1 MTITQLQYVLAVAE
15 HRNFTLAAEKCFVT
29 QPTLSMQV
37 QKLEDELD
45 IQIFDRGKKPIS
57 ITESGQKIVEQ
68 ARNIVNEAARIRDIV
83 DQEKGYIGG
92 TYTLGIIPT
101 VMPTLLPMFLK
112 TFIDR
117 YPKVHLVIREQNTD
131 QIIRNL
137 AEGHL
142 DAGIAA
148 TPLGR
153 EFIVERPLYYEPF
166 VAYTPSGHRLA
177 ASGKLNPEAL
187 DLGDILLLEDGHC
200 FRDGVINL
208 CKATG
213 QDEQAR
219 FQLESGSFET
229 LLNLADE
236 HMGMTLLPYLHT
248 LGLDEKRK
256 AHLRFFEDP
265 PPAREVSLIYHKK
278 ELKHQITEALQE
290 VIAAVVRGAI
300 TFQDVKLIS
309 PTLSRKAS

>member
-37 QKLEDELD
+37 QKLEDELEL
-45 IQIFDRGKKPIS
+45 QIFDRGKKPIS
-57 ITESGQKIVEQ
+57 ITEAGQKIVEQ

-148 TPLGR
+148 TPL
-153 EFIVERPLYYEPF
+153 EKDFLVERPLYYEPF
-166 VAYTPSGHRLA
+166 VAYTPAGHRLA
-177 ASGKLNPEAL
+177 DSGKLNPEEL

-208 CKATG
+208 CKATA
-213 QDEQAR
+213 QEEEAH
-219 FQLESGSFET
+219 FQLQSGSFET

-236 HMGMTLLPYLHT
+236 QMGMTLLPYLHT
-248 LGLDEKRK
+248 IGLDEKRK
-256 AHLRFFEDP
+256 ANLRFFEDP

-278 ELKHQITEALQE
+278 ELKHQVTEALRD
-290 VIAAVVRGAI
+290 VISAVVRGAI

-309 PTLSRKAS
+309 PTSSRKAS